1 MPRSAKTS
9 KNISVTSNINM
20 FKKLRSLILVSLVV
34 ALLGQGCTNAPS
46 AAVKNATKPVT
57 LEWWTVYDDANAIQP
72 VINAYRAIH
81 PNVSVNLRI
90 MRLNEY
96 EDALINALAED
107 RGPDILSL
115 HNTWI
120 PKYQNKLAPIPDAI
134 TVPFTTV
141 QGTIKKESVTE
152 LRTKP
157 GLSVKDLKS
166 QFVDQVGS
174 DVIVNAPSDSQPPVN
189 KDRIFALPLAGD
201 ALALYYNKDLLNAAG
216 VPEPPVYWDDFQKMI
231 PKLTKQDT
239 KGNIIQSGAALGT
252 GKNVERFSDILSV
265 LMMQNGTAMTNGDQ
279 VTFDKTP
286 AELSGRDTAPAD
298 SAVTFYTDFAN
309 PAKEVYTWNDKLP
322 DSLQAFASGQTA
334 FFFGYSYQL
343 PQIVSQAPKLNLG
356 IAKLPQIRDN
366 PEVNFANYWVEGV
379 SKKSVNQNW
388 AWDFLE
394 FAAGAD
400 QASKYL
406 TAANRPTA
414 LRSLIQQQT
423 EDINLSVFA
432 SEMLTAKS
440 WYRGKSDANCEQAIS
455 DLIYSVLDGNETRRS
470 VQNAANRVNET
481 YQ

>member
-1 MPRSAKTS
+1 
-9 KNISVTSNINM
+9 M
-20 FKKLRSLILVSLVV
+20 FKKIRSFILVSLVV
-34 ALLGQGCTNAPS
+34 ALMGQGCTQQQSQQIINA
-46 AAVKNATKPVT
+46 KKPVT

-72 VINAYRAIH
+72 VISAYRAIH
-81 PNVSVNLRI
+81 PNVSIDIRV
-90 MRLNEY
+90 MRLDEY

-107 RGPDILSL
+107 RGPDIFSL

-120 PKYQNKLAPIPDAI
+120 PKYQNKLAPIPDSI
-134 TVPFTTV
+134 TVPFTSV
-141 QGTIKKESVTE
+141 QGTIKKETVTE

-157 GLSVKDLKS
+157 GLSVKDLKNN
-166 QFVDQVGS
+166 FIDQIAS
-174 DVIVNAPSDSQPPVN
+174 DVILNAPSDTQPTMN

-216 VPEPPVYWDDFQKMI
+216 IPEPPVYWDDFQKMI

-239 KGNIIQSGAALGT
+239 QGNIIQSGAALGT
-252 GKNVERFSDILSV
+252 AKNVERFSDILSV
-265 LMMQNGTAMTNGDQ
+265 LMMQNGTVMTNGDQ

-286 AELSGRDTAPAD
+286 EELSGRDTAPSD
-298 SAVTFYTDFAN
+298 SAATFYTDYAN
-309 PAKEVYTWNDKLP
+309 PAKEVYTWNDKMP

-343 PQIVSQAPKLNLG
+343 PQIVAQAPKLNMG

-379 SKKSVNQNW
+379 SKKSANQNW
-388 AWDFLE
+388 AWDFLQ
-394 FAAGAD
+394 FATAAD

-406 TAANRPTA
+406 TAAERPTA
-414 LRSLIQQQT
+414 LRSLIDNQT
-423 EDINLSVFA
+423 QDINLSVFA

-440 WYRGKSDANCEQAIS
+440 WYRGKSDADCEQAIS
-455 DLIYSVLDGNETRRS
+455 DLIYSVLAGDDVHRA
-470 VQNAANRVNET
+470 VQNAANRVMET